1 MPRKCLLYLLGL
13 MLAGMASANWA
24 WAQGGPGSG
33 RFENKFQ
40 EVKRTQLGPALGV
53 DQVTVDK
60 LLQIDQQYQPQRQRL
75 IQESKTE
82 FLRLRQLMDQPQP
95 SEQEVKTILT
105 NMKAKQREI
114 ERLKLRQDEEE
125 TAVLSPVQYA
135 RYVLYLQS
143 MMREA
148 RSVKAGSGG
157 PPSGPGGRGRGGP
170 LTPSSPREIP
180 VVRPGAPQ

>member
-1 MPRKCLLYLLGL
+1 MPRKLLLYLLGL
-13 MLAGMASANWA
+13 MLAGAVSPTWA

-33 RFENKFQ
+33 RFTDKFQ
-40 EVKRTQLGPALGV
+40 EIKRTQLGPALGV
-53 DQVTVDK
+53 DQSIVDK
-60 LLQIDQQYQPQRQRL
+60 LLQIEQRYQPQRQRL
-75 IQESKTE
+75 IQDSKAE

-105 NMKAKQREI
+105 NLKAKQREI
-114 ERLKLRQDEEE
+114 EGLKLRQDEEE
-125 TAVLSPVQYA
+125 MAVLSPVQYA

-148 RSVKAGSGG
+148 RSVKAGPGAPG
-157 PPSGPGGRGRGGP
+157 GPGGPRRGAP

-180 VVRPGAPQ
+180 VYRPGAPQ